1 MPDLSFLSNPA
12 SAQIQPTNLLGMAG
26 QAMTLGNLATNTQLN
41 QMKLLG
47 QQQYAQ
53 ILPEL
58 VQSGWSQDAIQQAAQ
73 QGPMGLMQA
82 MQERKMQQLTEAQ
95 MAEAQ
100 GKAAQSTSEAFK
112 NN

>member
-26 QAMTLGNLATNTQLN
+26 QAMTLGNLATNNQLN

-47 QQQYAQ
+47 QQQYAN
-53 ILPEL
+53 ILPGL
-58 VQSGWSQDAIQQAAQ
+58 VASNFSPEAVQQAAS

-82 MQERKMQQLTEAQ
+82 MQERKVQDLTQAQ
-95 MAEAQ
+95 IAEAQ
-100 GKAAQSTSEAFK
+100 GKAIQ
-112 NN
+112 